1 MCCVEG
7 LVQTL
12 DGLNI
17 RNNPLEFPP
26 PEVLQKGTR
35 KILSYMRRLLQAK
48 SDVSK
53 TGWLW
58 DSVIWVFTLLQ
69 SLHIVGLCA
78 RSKSSM
84 YVPYTSMTYFCP
96 RLLLRW
102 VSIMNLMEQCLVSDK
117 SVCGL
122 RTAFPWLTSLA
133 IPEYRHYIWV
143 SKNIYNQRLKAKCC

>member
-35 KILSYMRRLLQAK
+35 KILTYMRRLLQAK

-53 TGWLW
+53 TGCSIVFTPNLKLLTVKWSSFFFTRELVFVFVYLYF
-58 DSVIWVFTLLQ
+58 DLVQMRSVILCNKRICIVYVLL
-69 SLHIVGLCA
+69 
-78 RSKSSM
+78 
-84 YVPYTSMTYFCP
+84 
-96 RLLLRW
+96 
-102 VSIMNLMEQCLVSDK
+102 NL
-117 SVCGL
+117 
-122 RTAFPWLTSLA
+122 
-133 IPEYRHYIWV
+133 
-143 SKNIYNQRLKAKCC
+143 